1 MKTYNSL
8 TAEALTVSEEMEVDF
23 LLDELARGT
32 ALYDAQES
40 FRAFV
45 DDQAREAAATGIF

>member
-23 LLDELARGT
+23 LLDEMSQGT
-32 ALYDAQES
+32 ALYDAQEK
-40 FRAFV
+40 FRTFT
-45 DDQAREAAATGIF
+45 DEQAREAAATGIY

>member
-8 TAEALTVSEEMEVDF
+8 TAEALTVSEEMEVNF
-23 LLDELARGT
+23 LLDEMSQGT
-32 ALYDAQES
+32 ALHDAQER

-45 DDQAREAAATGIF
+45 DDQAQEAAATGIY

>member
-23 LLDELARGT
+23 LLDEMSRGT
-32 ALYDAQES
+32 ALRGAQEK
-40 FRAFV
+40 FRTFT
-45 DDQAREAAATGIF
+45 DEQAREAAATGIY

>member
-8 TAEALTVSEEMEVDF
+8 TAEAMTVSEEMEVDF
-23 LLDELARGT
+23 LLDEMSRGT
-32 ALYDAQES
+32 ALHDAQEI

-45 DDQAREAAATGIF
+45 DEQAREAAATGIF